1 MKYLYALKWMKL
13 KNMTL
18 SKLSQIKKDN
28 ISNHYFEYQRS
39 RIEFVKRGILG
50 VIANDCGDIIK
61 M

>member
-1 MKYLYALKWMKL
+1 MM
-13 KNMTL
+13 L